1 MTEHNRILHSEECL
15 LEGSEWLARKE
26 PRFAYALEKAGPVPM
41 RERGD
46 GFRAL
51 FDAIVSQQLSVAAA
65 ATIWS
70 RLDTAGFCTP
80 SAIVAADEDALRA
93 CGLSRQKIRYAKAL
107 AAANIDFEQLRQ
119 APNEEIVS
127 TLIEVPGI
135 GRWTAEIYTMFSLRR
150 ADIFAPGDLAL
161 QESTRVLF
169 ELEKRPTERQL
180 RARAEEWSP
189 WRAVAARLLWS
200 YYHIA
205 KQREGIR

>member
-1 MTEHNRILHSEECL
+1 MTDQNRVLESEACL
-15 LEGSEWLARKE
+15 QEGQRWLAQQE
-26 PRFAYALEKAGPVPM
+26 PRFALALEQTGPVPM

-65 ATIWS
+65 ATIWG
-70 RLDTAGFCTP
+70 RLDAADFCSP
-80 SAIVAADEDALRA
+80 SAIIAADDDALRA

-107 AAANIDFEQLRQ
+107 AAANIDFEQLRH
-119 APNEEIVS
+119 ASNDDVVN

-161 QESTRVLF
+161 QEATRVLF
-169 ELEKRPTERQL
+169 DLKKRPTERQL
-180 RARAEEWSP
+180 REQAQAWSP

-200 YYHIA
+200 YYRVA
-205 KQREGIR
+205 KAREGVR